1 MCDPPGAAEAPAITA
16 RSAATLRT
24 RHAEIQGDRIR
35 LRFRGK
41 HGVIQNHEIRSRTL
55 SGLLKT
61 MKRMPGRELFKYQ
74 NEDGTVGDLRRRH
87 VNAYVKQTMGER
99 FTARD
104 FRTWSGTLLCAAGLH
119 RRLEGCTRPR
129 ERERAILAALDE
141 TASQLGNTRAVVRGS
156 YVHPEVL
163 DSFRRGRVVT
173 HSLARLDR
181 HVDRGRVALHRY
193 ERALLSLLRSGR
205 TSRVHDVTSTSR
217 TRRAADP
224 RTEARLPGARRRI
237 LRRLA

>member
-1 MCDPPGAAEAPAITA
+1 
-16 RSAATLRT
+16 LRT